1 MAMSKQERPSMDDMQ
16 RQLRKFKEDP
26 SQEVPVD
33 VFHGLILHEK
43 GSQDIV
49 EGDGGC
55 FSRAKGTIHQLS
67 DGSTMRE
74 TKKNIVIKS
83 IPNGDNP
90 GRIEVQSDKGSKPI
104 EFYSGEKI
112 VEATD
117 HEVIVAVPYGLDDD
131 SEFHLR
137 PKNTESDQYLMV
149 NESQRCMC
157 LKVKDG
163 GNELVSLTVHEAE
176 REKSFSGIHRYIT
189 VYQDNSSK
197 SFNNTA
203 LFFTYK
209 KADQKT
215 YNCYLV
221 PNDSHDK
228 LELDEK
234 EVEGKS
240 YDELRVLYKSYLKFH
255 TQTISPDSLLKCDSD
270 QVPDKKIAAGNNEA
284 SPTGSFTASLD
295 SGHGSGEKE

>member
-163 GNELVSLTVHEAE
+163 GNELVSLTVDEAE
-176 REKSFSGIHRYIT
+176 REKSCIHRYIT
-189 VYQDNSSK
+189 VYQDDSFSSP
-197 SFNNTA
+197 NNIA
-203 LFFTYK
+203 LFFAYK
-209 KADQKT
+209 KANQKM

-221 PNDSHDK
+221 PNDDSSKIDL
-228 LELDEK
+228 LEID
-234 EVEGKS
+234 VDGKN
-240 YDELRVLYKSYLKFH
+240 YDELRVLDEKYLKFS
-255 TQTISPDSLLKCDSD
+255 TSPKSLESTSD
-270 QVPDKKIAAGNNEA
+270 EERVPNSEPDKNIATGNN
-284 SPTGSFTASLD
+284 GASLTSSLSD
-295 SGHGSGEKE
+295 HSVQCSSGDKK

>member
-1 MAMSKQERPSMDDMQ
+1 MQ
-16 RQLRKFKEDP
+16 GQPMEISTQ
-26 SQEVPVD
+26 SQEI
-33 VFHGLILHEK
+33 FHGFLLFVKESEEPMVQDG
-43 GSQDIV
+43 GSQSRIKVV
-49 EGDGGC
+49 EG
-55 FSRAKGTIHQLS
+55 GTITAAKKKIVIRSIPKGDSPGRMKVQCSMACTATGNKAIEFTSS
-67 DGSTMRE
+67 DDKILIE
-74 TKKNIVIKS
+74 TKKKVTIATPYSPDSDGEFYLKAKNTDKNEYMMVNGSQYCVCLVIKE
-83 IPNGDNP
+83 D
-90 GRIEVQSDKGSKPI
+90 RIEL
-104 EFYSGEKI
+104 
-112 VEATD
+112 
-117 HEVIVAVPYGLDDD
+117 VPL
-131 SEFHLR
+131 E
-137 PKNTESDQYLMV
+137 E
-149 NESQRCMC
+149 
-157 LKVKDG
+157 
-163 GNELVSLTVHEAE
+163 HEAE